1 MRCSL
6 FSPKVFCLSNLK
18 WYMYHL
24 RFEILAIE
32 IVAKVSNLKW
42 SSGHLWFSLKDGT
55 SQLNAVLFR
64 REAQALKFELR
75 DGMEVVVTG
84 RLTVYSAYGRY
95 QLVGDQVEPRGQ
107 GAAPRGHAA
116 ARPDAGQPVRQPPV

>member
-1 MRCSL
+1 MFAPRT
-6 FSPKVFCLSNLK
+6 P
-18 WYMYHL
+18 
-24 RFEILAIE
+24 RGP
-32 IVAKVSNLKW
+32 VAQSVTQVNQRAKQLLERQLGRVAVVGEVSNLKW

-95 QLVGDQVEPRGQ
+95 QLVGDQVEPRRDFIESN
-107 GAAPRGHAA
+107 ALAVSNL
-116 ARPDAGQPVRQPPV
+116 DV